1 MSDRKLMGF
10 AKMNWVMKCS
20 TKNTWKAVFGETNL
34 DSGEIIAFL
43 HFPNGFGALK

>member
-1 MSDRKLMGF
+1 MGF

-20 TKNTWKAVFGETNL
+20 TKNTCNAVFGETNL